1 MEKDL
6 IFVVKKKRRSLV
18 IDTMLCRMIQIIL
31 SIIIIC
37 MLCVGI
43 DAHAATVSYKK
54 KQILVGESFRLTVK
68 SKNTVTYTSDNK
80 KICKVSKN
88 GKVTGMRQGMTTIRI
103 KVGKKTYK
111 CKVTVNKY
119 VDLILFVGQS
129 NMTGQGGNAALAPKL
144 TDGAGYECKT
154 MGTNVTLEPLKE
166 PFGYGEDSLLLNDS
180 GYHNGTLV
188 TAFANSYFKETGV
201 PVICVAATRGG
212 SNSGQWVSSYGDE
225 AIQRYTKAY
234 RFIKKNKLKVRNSY
248 LVYYQGESEAI
259 YASAGFTPDYYKI
272 NVDNFVKKVMEK
284 TKVSNCLLIPIVNS
298 LKKVVEYDAI
308 RIAQEQLCE
317 GNDNIIMITE
327 KTPVLT
333 SRYYIS
339 DGIHINQI
347 GLNLIGKD
355 AGTNAGRLAG
365 RGR

>member
-1 MEKDL
+1 MKEESKEYSKVLYNIVRL
-6 IFVVKKKRRSLV
+6 IIMV
-18 IDTMLCRMIQIIL
+18 IIVCLL
-31 SIIIIC
+31 
-37 MLCVGI
+37 LNGLEV
-43 DAHAATVSYKK
+43 HAATVNYKR
-54 KQILVGESFRLTVK
+54 KQILVGESFQVTVK
-68 SKNTVTYTSDNK
+68 TKKNVEYSSDNT
-80 KICKVSKN
+80 KICKVTSN
-88 GKVTGMRQGMTTIRI
+88 GKVTGIRQGMTTIRI
-103 KVGKKTYK
+103 KAGKKNYK

-129 NMTGQGGNAALAPKL
+129 NMTGQGGDAALAPKL

-154 MGTNVTLEPLKE
+154 VGANVSLKPLTE
-166 PFGYGEDSLLLNDS
+166 PFGDGEDSLLLNDS

-188 TAFANSYFKETGV
+188 TAFVNSYFKETRV
-201 PVICVAATRGG
+201 PVICVSATRGG
-212 SNSGQWVSSYGDE
+212 SNSGQWASSFGDE

-234 RFIKKNKLKVRNSY
+234 RFIKKNKLKIRKSF

-272 NVDNFVKKVMEK
+272 NVDNFVKKIMKK
-284 TKVSNCLLIPIVNS
+284 TKVSKCLLIPIGNS

-317 GNDNIIMITE
+317 GNKNIIMITE

-333 SRYYIS
+333 SRYYIR

-365 RGR
+365 GRK